1 MHVGLSQYNQLIK
14 SLQSGAN
21 EIHKSEKISLK
32 NLDNFDTII
41 GDLIDNSDLSITNA
55 VFSIAGPK
63 IGNTISMTTLMPK
76 ALEKLNK
83 ERKELIFDKASD
95 FIKKNTN

>member
-1 MHVGLSQYNQLIK
+1 
-14 SLQSGAN
+14 
-21 EIHKSEKISLK
+21 
-32 NLDNFDTII
+32 
-41 GDLIDNSDLSITNA
+41 
-55 VFSIAGPK
+55 
-63 IGNTISMTTLMPK
+63 MPK